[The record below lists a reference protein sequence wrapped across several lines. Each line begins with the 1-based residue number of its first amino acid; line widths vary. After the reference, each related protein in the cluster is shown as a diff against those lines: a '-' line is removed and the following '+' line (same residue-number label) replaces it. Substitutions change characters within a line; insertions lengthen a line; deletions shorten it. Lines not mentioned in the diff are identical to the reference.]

1 MLRASA
7 VVERCGIPS
16 VSIISTGFLKQAAVI
31 AKGLGLP
38 DMAIA
43 EFPGVPMT
51 QSKEELREQVV
62 SLLLPR
68 IIAGLSKPM
77 AFTAPVV
84 EAELP
89 QLRDIVYSGTLDQ
102 INDYFHEQNWSDGM
116 PVVPPTLARVE
127 QFLRY
132 TERDAHE
139 VIGVCPPA
147 NREAT
152 VWNVAVNG
160 VMAGCRAEYMPILL
174 AIVEVI
180 CTPEYKIEDAG
191 STPGW
196 ESLIT
201 LSGPIIKALNF
212 NSGQGVMRVGRQ
224 PNTSIGRF
232 LRLFIRNVAGFT
244 HGPEGADKGSIGQS
258 FLVVLAEDEDAVAAL
273 GWQPY
278 SVDRGFKA
286 GDNVVTVQSVVA
298 ISAPAY
304 SQSEHAEEHAALLAD
319 VIGERACGYWTAIG
333 MCYANW
339 HPLMIL
345 GPSIAAVFAKD
356 GWSKDD
362 IRQYFYD
369 HVKIKASAA
378 ERYAYGA
385 GLTGFRIINAVKDG
399 LLPQALYHAS
409 DDPDRLVPVFQQPE
423 WMSIV
428 VAGDAGRN
436 QSRGYVC
443 NHVQGVPTS
452 RKVVLPK
459 NWDALLSESRQK
471 K

>member
-7 VVERCGIPS
+7 AVECCGVPS
-16 VSIISTGFLKQAAVI
+16 VSIISTGFLKQAAVV

-51 QSKEELREQVV
+51 QSKEELRRQVIDV
-62 SLLLPR
+62 LLPR
-68 IIAGLSKPM
+68 IVEGLSKPLQ
-77 AFTAPVV
+77 AAAPVN
-84 EAELP
+84 AAPMP
-89 QLRDIVYSGTLDQ
+89 QPRDIVFSGALDE
-102 INDYFHEQNWSDGM
+102 INEHFHEQHWSDGM
-116 PVVPPTLARVE
+116 PVVPPTLDRIDK
-127 QFLRY
+127 FLRF
-132 TERDAHE
+132 TERDPRE

-160 VMAGCRAEYMPILL
+160 VMAGCRPEYMPILL
-174 AIVEVI
+174 AVVEVI

-201 LSGPIIKALNF
+201 LSGPMIKALGF

-232 LRLFIRNVAGFT
+232 LRMFIRNVAGFT

-258 FLVVLAEDEDAVAAL
+258 FLVALAENEDAVAEL
-273 GWQPY
+273 GWQLY

-304 SQSEHAEEHAALLAD
+304 SQSERAEEHAALLAD

-339 HPLMIL
+339 HPLIIL
-345 GPSIAAVFAKD
+345 GPSIAKVFVQD

-362 IRQYFYD
+362 IRQYFCD

-385 GLTGFRIINAVKDG
+385 GLTGFRITNAVQEG
-399 LLPQALYHAS
+399 LLPKALYHAS
-409 DDPDRLVPVFQQPE
+409 DDPERLVPVFQRPE

-452 RKVVLPK
+452 RRVVLPP
-459 NWDALLSESRQK
+459 NWAALLAQTRLK
-471 K
+471 

>member
-7 VVERCGIPS
+7 AVECCGVPS
-16 VSIISTGFLKQAAVI
+16 VSIISTGFLKQAAVV

-51 QSKEELREQVV
+51 QSKEELRRQVIDV
-62 SLLLPR
+62 LLPR
-68 IIAGLSKPM
+68 IVEGLSKPLQ
-77 AFTAPVV
+77 AAAPVD
-84 EAELP
+84 AAPMP
-89 QLRDIVYSGTLDQ
+89 QPRDIVFSGALDE
-102 INDYFHEQNWSDGM
+102 INEHFHEQHWSDGM
-116 PVVPPTLARVE
+116 PVVPPTLDRIDK
-127 QFLRY
+127 FLRF
-132 TERDAHE
+132 TERDPRE

-152 VWNVAVNG
+152 MWNVAVNG
-160 VMAGCRAEYMPILL
+160 VMAGCRPEYMPILL
-174 AIVEVI
+174 AVVEVI

-201 LSGPIIKALNF
+201 LSGPMIKALGF

-232 LRLFIRNVAGFT
+232 LRMFIRNVAGFT

-258 FLVVLAEDEDAVAAL
+258 FLVALAENEDAVAEL
-273 GWQPY
+273 GWQLY

-304 SQSEHAEEHAALLAD
+304 SQSARAEEHAALLAD

-339 HPLMIL
+339 HPLIIL
-345 GPSIAAVFAKD
+345 GPSIAKVFVQD

-362 IRQYFYD
+362 IRQYFCD

-385 GLTGFRIINAVKDG
+385 GLTGFRITNAVQEG
-399 LLPQALYHAS
+399 LLPKALYHAS
-409 DDPDRLVPVFQQPE
+409 DDPERLVPVFQRPE

-452 RKVVLPK
+452 RRVVLPP
-459 NWDALLSESRQK
+459 NWAALLAQTRLK
-471 K
+471 

>member
-1 MLRASA
+1 M
-7 VVERCGIPS
+7 PS
-16 VSIISTGFLKQAAVI
+16 VSIISTGFLKQAAVV

-43 EFPGVPMT
+43 EFPGEPMT
-51 QSKEELREQVV
+51 QSKEELRRQVIDV
-62 SLLLPR
+62 LLPR
-68 IIAGLSKPM
+68 IVEGLSKPLQ
-77 AFTAPVV
+77 AAAPVD
-84 EAELP
+84 AAPMP
-89 QLRDIVYSGTLDQ
+89 QPRDIVFSGALDE
-102 INDYFHEQNWSDGM
+102 INEHFHEQHWSDGM
-116 PVVPPTLARVE
+116 PVVPPTLDRIDK
-127 QFLRY
+127 FLRF
-132 TERDAHE
+132 TERDPRE

-160 VMAGCRAEYMPILL
+160 VMAGCRPEYMPILL
-174 AIVEVI
+174 AVVEVI

-201 LSGPIIKALNF
+201 LSGPMIKALGF

-232 LRLFIRNVAGFT
+232 LRMFIRNVAGFT

-258 FLVVLAEDEDAVAAL
+258 FLVALAENEDAVAEL

-304 SQSEHAEEHAALLAD
+304 SQSERAEEHAALLAD

-339 HPLMIL
+339 HPLIIL
-345 GPSIAAVFAKD
+345 GPSIAKVFVQD

-362 IRQYFYD
+362 IRQYFCD

-385 GLTGFRIINAVKDG
+385 GLTGFRITNAVQVG
-399 LLPQALYHAS
+399 LLPKALYLAS
-409 DDPDRLVPVFQQPE
+409 DDPERLVPVFQRPE

-452 RKVVLPK
+452 RRVVLPP
-459 NWDALLSESRQK
+459 NWAALLAQTRLK
-471 K
+471 